1 MGSTPPPIP
10 NLSGRMS
17 NHPMQGSK
25 CCHGKGCQKRV
36 VRASLNFCLRP
47 FCKITESYLMSNFNS
62 KLQSARWS
70 QISTGCRPVGGE
82 AATAQDGR
90 HDETMAGTSARPRAR
105 VLWLFSSQQEGV
117 ASRGLELPHD
127 CTTTSLC
134 ASNSTLDNNSIQHS
148 LNDRALHARSRA
160 SCVCARGTLHKQ
172 DAATRP
178 ATTLSRATRQ
188 QQHNTEARAQQY
200 QHLRARSLTEPSKDP
215 KSR

>member
-1 MGSTPPPIP
+1 M
-10 NLSGRMS
+10 
-17 NHPMQGSK
+17 
-25 CCHGKGCQKRV
+25 V
-36 VRASLNFCLRP
+36 F
-47 FCKITESYLMSNFNS
+47 
-62 KLQSARWS
+62 
-70 QISTGCRPVGGE
+70 RPVCGE
-82 AATAQDGR
+82 AAIRTTICKGVTAG
-90 HDETMAGTSARPRAR
+90 ARAR
-105 VLWLFSSQQEGV
+105 VRARECSGCFSSQLRGL
-117 ASRGLELPHD
+117 ASRGLELPHE

-160 SCVCARGTLHKQ
+160 SSVCARGTLHKQ

-200 QHLRARSLTEPSKDP
+200 QHLRVRSLTEPSKDP